1 MYHNPGKGLT
11 TGRSVGLACG
21 HGEEIPT
28 VKEKAAGGTRRADP
42 DDSSTDDQ
50 DRDAAGGAGAGGL
63 FRTGSTPVAFP
74 PSRLLRTRLKMDED
88 ENITP
93 DDEVQETEEE
103 PSSESFAELAR
114 IARDKAEQMEMPE
127 EIGARIYDAFSKKTA
142 ALEMTNEGKKAKA
155 LAEANQEIS
164 KAFNTAGLLVL
175 SQILP
180 KIGPQ
185 MFKSVLGSMT
195 RKHIESE
202 LEARDNQRRL
212 NSNSYRHA
220 YSRVADDPLYGASFR
235 RITPETFQI
244 IMENY
249 RKATGREL
257 LHERF
262 QNAEGEP
269 LSAVANAE
277 RQYRAAMRFG
287 LRNGLIPPEAPAKQA
302 RAKAGPDMSETL
314 EKEMLAMRGAYDLP
328 MTPAPSNGHSKS

>member
-1 MYHNPGKGLT
+1 
-11 TGRSVGLACG
+11 
-21 HGEEIPT
+21 
-28 VKEKAAGGTRRADP
+28 
-42 DDSSTDDQ
+42 
-50 DRDAAGGAGAGGL
+50 
-63 FRTGSTPVAFP
+63 
-74 PSRLLRTRLKMDED
+74 MDED
-88 ENITP
+88 QNITP
-93 DDEVQETEEE
+93 DDEVQATEE
-103 PSSESFAELAR
+103 PSAESFAELAR
-114 IARDKAEQMEMPE
+114 LARDKAEQMEMPE
-127 EIGARIYDAFSKKTA
+127 DIGARIYDAFSKKTA

-155 LAEANQEIS
+155 LASANQEIS

-195 RKHIESE
+195 EKHVRSE
-202 LEARDNQRRL
+202 LQARDGQRRL
-212 NSNSYRHA
+212 NSNNYKHA
-220 YSRVADDPLYGASFR
+220 YFRVAADPLYGASFR
-235 RITPETFQI
+235 RITPETFQL

-287 LRNGLIPPEAPAKQA
+287 LRNGLIPPEAPKRQGPA
-302 RAKAGPDMSETL
+302 RERAGPGMSETL

>member
-1 MYHNPGKGLT
+1 LT
-11 TGRSVGLACG
+11 TGGPVGLAFG
-21 HGEEIPT
+21 HGQEVST
-28 VKEKAAGGTRRADP
+28 AQKEAEGGTGRDDP

-50 DRDAAGGAGAGGL
+50 DRDQARGADAREL
-63 FRTGSTPVAFP
+63 FRSDSTPVAFP
-74 PSRLLRTRLKMDED
+74 PSRLLRTRLKMDEA

-93 DDEVQETEEE
+93 DDETEATEE

-114 IARDKAEQMEMPE
+114 LARDKAEQMEMPE
-127 EIGARIYDAFSKKTA
+127 DIGARIYDAFSKKTA
-142 ALEMTNEGKKAKA
+142 ALGMTDEGKKAKA

-185 MFKSVLGSMT
+185 MFKSVLGSVT
-195 RKHIESE
+195 KKHVESA

-220 YSRVADDPLYGASFR
+220 YSLVADDPLYGASFR
-235 RITPETFQI
+235 RITPETFQL
-244 IMENY
+244 IMESY
-249 RKATGREL
+249 RKATGRDL
-257 LHERF
+257 LHERY

-287 LRNGLIPPEAPAKQA
+287 LRNGLIPPEVPKRQGPA
-302 RAKAGPDMSETL
+302 RTKAGPGMSETL

-328 MTPAPSNGHSKS
+328 MTPAPSNGHDKS